1 MAKESIL
8 NSLESSPYT
17 TEKKYDD
24 YLSQLKELR
33 EEGAAKERALRNENQ
48 EIKLNRQ
55 LDKETKRELIVGNNN
70 ALEKAKKV
78 KKLEK

>member
-33 EEGAAKERALRNENQ
+33 EEGAAKERALRNE
-48 EIKLNRQ
+48 
-55 LDKETKRELIVGNNN
+55 
-70 ALEKAKKV
+70 
-78 KKLEK
+78 